1 MDVCHLL
8 VSFCNVVDTTPMW
21 SFSNN
26 TIVVALFTQGGVGVV
41 SQVEAEFGPRLVNLL
56 TKPHAVSA
64 SHSQYMYGF

>member
-21 SFSNN
+21 SIPYN

-41 SQVEAEFGPRLVNLL
+41 SQELSLDPGLL
-56 TKPHAVSA
+56 IFLCTKPHAVSA
-64 SHSQYMYGF
+64 SHSRYMCGF